1 MVEEAID
8 QIFQGVFKDLP
19 RPISKVL
26 MPLILKLAKLLELGL
41 LFIST
46 SDIKSLGCSNF
57 YQLYF
62 HRHDDGEEHSD
73 AVCVS

>member
-1 MVEEAID
+1 MDEEAID
-8 QIFQGVFKDLP
+8 QIFQGVLKDLP

-26 MPLILKLAKLLELGL
+26 MPLILKLTKLLELGL
-41 LFIST
+41 LLIAT
-46 SDIKSLGCSNF
+46 YDIKSLGCSNF
-57 YQLYF
+57 YQFYI